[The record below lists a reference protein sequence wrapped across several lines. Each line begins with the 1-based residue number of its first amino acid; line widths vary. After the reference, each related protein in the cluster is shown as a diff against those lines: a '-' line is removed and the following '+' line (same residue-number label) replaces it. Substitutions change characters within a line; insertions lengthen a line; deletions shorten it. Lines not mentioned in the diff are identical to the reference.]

1 MIAVCVAHIKWK
13 NRKLPLEV
21 DRIEID
27 YSCERK
33 DFSDSPEKERE
44 VIKLI
49 DRYFEEKYKE
59 IPTDYDWDVI
69 ENKSFNTKIS
79 EYKCDRC
86 GKISKYKDMFIT
98 RDQDVSD
105 RTLVVC
111 KECSKNYLNPIS
123 IKKSMKQFIDIVN
136 DYISS
141 KFNIRRFKIT
151 NMKWDQDKDDDT
163 ELPKEFIIDVAFPN
177 TDDIISDAI
186 SDKYGYCHNGF
197 DLEEIPINDEEDV
210 INENI

>member
-1 MIAVCVAHIKWK
+1 MITVCVANIRWK
-13 NRKLPLEV
+13 NRKLPVEV

-27 YSCERK
+27 YDYKEK
-33 DFSDSPEKERE
+33 DFVDNPEKERE

-49 DRYFEEKYKE
+49 DKYFEEKYAE
-59 IPTDYDWDVI
+59 IPKDYDWDLI
-69 ENKSFNTKIS
+69 KNKPNMTKIN
-79 EYKCDRC
+79 ECKCDRC

-111 KECSKNYLNPIS
+111 EECSKNYLNPIS

-141 KFNIRRFKIT
+141 KFNIRRFRIT
-151 NMKWDQDKDDDT
+151 NMNWDQDSDDDN
-163 ELPKEFIIDVAFPN
+163 ELPAHFIIDVAFP
-177 TDDIISDAI
+177 DISDIVSDEI
-186 SDKYGYCHNGF
+186 SDKYQYCHNGF

-210 INENI
+210 

>member
-1 MIAVCVAHIKWK
+1 MIMVRVVHIKWK
-13 NRKLPLEV
+13 NRKLPVEV

-27 YSCERK
+27 YNGERK
-33 DFSDSPEKERE
+33 DLSDSLEKESE
-44 VIKLI
+44 FIKLI
-49 DRYFEEKYKE
+49 DEYFDQKYAE
-59 IPTDYDWDVI
+59 TPTDYDWDFI
-69 ENKSFNTKIS
+69 ENKSFNTKIN
-79 EYKCDRC
+79 ECKCDRC

-111 KECSKNYLNPIS
+111 RECSKNYLNPIS

-141 KFNIRRFKIT
+141 KFNVRRFQIT

-163 ELPKEFIIDVAFPN
+163 ELPKKFIIDVAFP
-177 TDDIISDAI
+177 DISDIVSDEI
-186 SDKYGYCHNGF
+186 SDKYQYCHNGF
-197 DLEEIPINDEEDV
+197 DLDEIPINDEEDV
-210 INENI
+210 

>member
-1 MIAVCVAHIKWK
+1 MIAVCVAHINWK
-13 NRKLPLEV
+13 NRKLPVEV
-21 DRIEID
+21 DELNLDCD
-27 YSCERK
+27 YKEK
-33 DFSDSPEKERE
+33 DLDDPQKERE

-49 DRYFEEKYKE
+49 DKYFDQKYAE
-59 IPTDYDWDVI
+59 TPTDYDWDFI
-69 ENKSFNTKIS
+69 ENKSSDTKIN
-79 EYKCDRC
+79 ECKCDRC

-111 KECSKNYLNPIS
+111 RECSKNYLNPIS

-141 KFNIRRFKIT
+141 KFNVRRFQIT

-163 ELPKEFIIDVAFPN
+163 ELPKKFIIDVAFP
-177 TDDIISDAI
+177 DISDIVSDEI
-186 SDKYGYCHNGF
+186 SDKYQYCHNGF
-197 DLEEIPINDEEDV
+197 DLDEIPINDEEDV
-210 INENI
+210 